1 MQISK
6 RRSQSSDRK
15 IELLLKVKQCEH
27 QIREEIRLVLSALF
41 RVTDFSWTIRE
52 FLFGAVA
59 MQIGYMYRSLPS
71 CYVSYKKKKKK
82 HNHIVEISANEL

>member
-6 RRSQSSDRK
+6 RLSQSSDRK

-41 RVTDFSWTIRE
+41 RVTEI
-52 FLFGAVA
+52 FLGQLESFYSEKLQCKSAICTDHYLHVT
-59 MQIGYMYRSLPS
+59 S
-71 CYVSYKKKKKK
+71 VTKKKNIIKLSK
-82 HNHIVEISANEL
+82 